1 MMSDKTWYIKSGAL
15 IKTTLAELMGLEPV
29 QIKIDSLTVDTATGF
44 PYLDL
49 NKDEW
54 AIYDRTWSYYGD
66 KNFRIHF
73 NVETRE
79 SEPTVAEAAPAPA
92 SAPLEPLTP
101 LAIVFD
107 RIARKLS
114 LPYLGTI
121 IEEKILEEA
130 KETKETDAWFERMY
144 DNMHHAELLRTWN

>member
-1 MMSDKTWYIKSGAL
+1 MSDKTWYIKPGAL

-29 QIKIDSLTVDTATGF
+29 QVKIDMLAVDTATGF

-49 NKDEW
+49 EKDMW

-79 SEPTVAEAAPAPA
+79 IEPTVAEPPA
-92 SAPLEPLTP
+92 P

-107 RIARKLS
+107 RIARKLTF
-114 LPYLGTI
+114 PYLGTI
-121 IEEKILEEA
+121 TEEKILEETKET
-130 KETKETDAWFERMY
+130 KETKETDAWFERMH
-144 DNMHHAELLRTWN
+144 DNMHQAELLRPWN